1 MDINEKTWNFIREHA
16 EDDIRKL
23 ALLGSKDREVDLKR
37 ALQQIAGQ
45 QTARRKLPSSST
57 RLI

>member
-45 QTARRKLPSSST
+45 QTAGNYPHGPG
-57 RLI
+57 